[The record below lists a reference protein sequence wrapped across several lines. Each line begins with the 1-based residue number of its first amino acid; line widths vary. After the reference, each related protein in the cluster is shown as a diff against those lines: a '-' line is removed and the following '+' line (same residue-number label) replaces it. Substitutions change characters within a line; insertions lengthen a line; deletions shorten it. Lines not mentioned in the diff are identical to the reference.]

1 MLFLVAI
8 LLSLWFWRRNLK
20 DANLWMLAT
29 YAGVAVMA
37 WGDFSTVSAAG
48 GAMNEAVPSI
58 VRDFLL
64 LGMVGFVQSL
74 AVNKRMP
81 IWLAIVLTL
90 GIFAAAYFL
99 DFDST
104 SSEAITQ
111 TEQVSAEDNQVLQ
124 SPALQLDPK
133 GELLVQVTHG
143 DNSLKS
149 MAFQMGWGLEPAF
162 TPESADVTELD
173 DYYVVDV
180 TDVAKAE
187 EALSRQAFV
196 VYFEPNEVIEVE
208 PLISSDAEVL
218 KRNPSLSIN
227 DPETSQQ
234 WVMEVMNMNAYYQ
247 LLGKQ
252 TPVKKAK
259 IAILDTGVD
268 GNHEDLKGNY
278 FSIEK
283 KYDNDPMGHGTHCAG
298 IAAGVTNNGIGIGS
312 LAGSGSEPFVEVTS
326 IKVLSAGGM
335 GTQKTIIAGIIE
347 AADEG
352 ADVIS
357 LSLGGPSNSSRQKA
371 YSQAVK
377 YAISQGA
384 IVVSAAG
391 NSNRDA
397 KDYSPANAT
406 GMITV
411 AAIDENL
418 NRAVFSNTVNN
429 VKLGIAAPGV
439 AIYSTTPDNNYK
451 VFSGTS
457 MATPFVA
464 GLLGVMRSVNPD
476 LSAADAY
483 KILKKTGVDSG
494 DTKLTGKVVQPEAA
508 LKAALR

>member
-1 MLFLVAI
+1 MLIIVAL

-20 DANLWMLAT
+20 DAGIWMFAT
-29 YAGVAVMA
+29 YAGMAVLF
-37 WGDFSTVSAAG
+37 WSDYSSASV
-48 GAMNEAVPSI
+48 MSEAVPQI

-74 AVNKRMP
+74 AVHKRMP
-81 IWLAIVLTL
+81 VWLAILLTL
-90 GIFAAAYFL
+90 GMFTLAYLLDDEKVAEFL
-99 DFDST
+99 PETTIETTDV
-104 SSEAITQ
+104 A
-111 TEQVSAEDNQVLQ
+111 N
-124 SPALQLDPK
+124 LDPK
-133 GELLVQVTHG
+133 GELLVQVAHG
-143 DNSLKS
+143 DKGLEA
-149 MAFQMGWGLEPAF
+149 MALHMGWTINPAF
-162 TPESADVTELD
+162 TPKFADVTELD

-180 TDVAKAE
+180 QNVAKAE
-187 EALSRQAFV
+187 AALSRQPFV
-196 VYFEPNEVIEVE
+196 IYFEPNEEIMVE
-208 PLISSDAEVL
+208 PMISGDAEAL

-227 DPETSQQ
+227 DPNTDQQ
-234 WVMEVMNMNAYYQ
+234 WAMEVMKMEAYYR
-247 LLGKQ
+247 LLSSQ

-268 GNHEDLKGNY
+268 GKHEDIKGNY
-278 FSIEK
+278 FSVQK

-312 LAGSGSEPFVEVTS
+312 LAGTGKKPFVEVTS
-326 IKVLSAGGM
+326 VKVLSAGGM
-335 GTQKTIIAGIIE
+335 GTQKSIIAGILE

-377 YAISQGA
+377 YAHGQGA

-411 AAIDENL
+411 SAVDSEL
-418 NRAVFSNTVNN
+418 KRAVFTNTVNN
-429 VKLGIAAPGV
+429 VKQGIAAPGV
-439 AIYSTTPDNNYK
+439 GIFSTTPDNNYK

-457 MATPFVA
+457 MACPFVA

-476 LSAADAY
+476 LTAKEAY
-483 KILKKTGVDSG
+483 KILKDTGKDVA
-494 DTKLTGKVVQPEAA
+494 DTKTIGRVVQPEAA
-508 LKAALR
+508 LKAALK

>member
-20 DANLWMLAT
+20 DAGIWMFAT
-29 YAGVAVMA
+29 YAGMA
-37 WGDFSTVSAAG
+37 ALMWTDYASVD
-48 GAMNEAVPSI
+48 AMNEAVPKI

-74 AVNKRMP
+74 AVHKRMP
-81 IWLAIVLTL
+81 VWLAVLLTL
-90 GIFAAAYFL
+90 GMFTLAYLLDDEKMNQYFSTNTIEVTEGRLDADGEFLVELKEGYTADDFAASAVANGWAYR
-99 DFDST
+99 
-104 SSEAITQ
+104 
-111 TEQVSAEDNQVLQ
+111 
-124 SPALQLDPK
+124 
-133 GELLVQVTHG
+133 
-143 DNSLKS
+143 
-149 MAFQMGWGLEPAF
+149 PAF
-162 TPESADVTELD
+162 TPAHAKATYLD
-173 DYYVVDV
+173 NYLVVDV
-180 TDVAKAE
+180 PQGQTASAEKAL
-187 EALSRQAFV
+187 ANIATV
-196 VYFEPNEVIEVE
+196 VYFEPNEIIEVE
-208 PLISSDAEVL
+208 PMISEESGAQ

-227 DPETSQQ
+227 DPETDQQ
-234 WVMEVMNMNAYYQ
+234 WAMEVLQMEAYYR
-247 LLGKQ
+247 LLSEQ

-268 GNHEDLKGNY
+268 GNHEDLSGNY
-278 FSIEK
+278 FSVDK
-283 KYDNDPMGHGTHCAG
+283 KYDDDPMGHGTHCAG
-298 IAAGVTNNGIGIGS
+298 IAAGVTNNGIGIAS
-312 LAGSGSEPFVEVTS
+312 LAGSGKQPFVEITS

-377 YAISQGA
+377 YAHDQGA

-397 KDYSPANAT
+397 KDYAPANSD

-411 AAIDENL
+411 AAVDQNL
-418 NRAVFSNTVNN
+418 ARAVFTNTVNN
-429 VKLGIAAPGV
+429 VKQGIAAPGV
-439 AIYSTTPDNNYK
+439 GIFSTTPDNNYK

-457 MATPFVA
+457 MACPFVA

-476 LSAADAY
+476 LTAKDAY
-483 KILKKTGVDSG
+483 QILKKTGKDVADSKTIG
-494 DTKLTGKVVQPEAA
+494 RVVQPEAA
-508 LKAALR
+508 LRAALR

>member
-1 MLFLVAI
+1 MLFLVA
-8 LLSLWFWRRNLK
+8 LFLCLWFWRRNLK
-20 DANLWMLAT
+20 DANIWMLAT

-37 WGDFSTVSAAG
+37 WSDYSTVSAAG
-48 GAMNEAVPSI
+48 GAMNEALPRI

-81 IWLAIVLTL
+81 IWMAVVLTL
-90 GIFAAAYFL
+90 VIFALAHFL
-99 DFDST
+99 EFEKPGGDSV
-104 SSEAITQ
+104 IL
-111 TEQVSAEDNQVLQ
+111 TEQTSTEQIEA
-124 SPALQLDPK
+124 SKLDPS
-133 GELLVQVTHG
+133 GELLVQVAHG
-143 DNSLKS
+143 DKSLEA
-149 MAFQMGWGLEPAF
+149 MALQMGWSAEPAF
-162 TPESADVTELD
+162 NPESADATELD
-173 DYYVVDV
+173 DYYILDV
-180 TDVAKAE
+180 NDVAKAE
-187 EALSRQAFV
+187 GALSRQSFV
-196 VYFEPNEVIEVE
+196 LYFEPNELIQVD
-208 PLISSDAEVL
+208 PLVADGAEAS
-218 KRNPSLSIN
+218 KKNPSLSIN
-227 DPETSQQ
+227 DPETGQQ
-234 WVMEVMNMNAYYQ
+234 WVMEVMNMEAYYQ
-247 LLGKQ
+247 LLARQ
-252 TPVKKAK
+252 TAVKKAK

-268 GNHEDLKGNY
+268 GKHEDLKDNY
-278 FSIEK
+278 FSIET

-298 IAAGVTNNGIGIGS
+298 IAAGVTNNNIGIGS
-312 LAGSGSEPFVEVTS
+312 LAGAGAQPFVEVTS

-377 YAISQGA
+377 YAINQGA

-397 KDYSPANAT
+397 KDYAPANST
-406 GMITV
+406 NMITV
-411 AAIDENL
+411 SAIDENL

-429 VKLGIAAPGV
+429 VKQGIAAPGV

-483 KILKKTGVDSG
+483 KILKKTGVDSK
-494 DTKLTGKVVQPEAA
+494 DSRLTGKVVQPEAA
-508 LKAALR
+508 LKAALK